1 MRMLASTLYVVIVLA
16 FSGPAFGEDG
26 AGPDVSN
33 PVDVNAV
40 FGRYGFSITPHA
52 TGSSC
57 SVTMTLAEKTFVD
70 SIPELK
76 QIGLLN
82 NELTQTAINSKPNMI
97 SMAFVIEMLPVATRE
112 VYDSNK
118 NVDICEFSQSL
129 LAVDDYGNDKKI
141 PMLTYEF
148 SRSLYKKVNW
158 DKFQAQNLMKIAPKF
173 HSAPEFAQVLLKEAE
188 GN

>member
-1 MRMLASTLYVVIVLA
+1 MLASTLYVEIVLA

-40 FGRYGFSITPHA
+40 FGRYGFSITPHV

-97 SMAFVIEMLPVATRE
+97 SMAFVIETLPVATRE

-148 SRSLYKKVNW
+148 SSLSTRRSIGTNSSTKPNEDRTEIPFRSRVCTG
-158 DKFQAQNLMKIAPKF
+158 A
-173 HSAPEFAQVLLKEAE
+173 VE
-188 GN
+188 GG